1 MSEHWIIGIDGSS
14 TARSALRWAV
24 EHAPS
29 RGARLTLVHV
39 VPEGI
44 AHRVLSTVR
53 HDDPAPTIDELDPNV
68 AAIVRDLD
76 VEYITIV
83 GSVSKALATS
93 QRGATL
99 LVLGRHG
106 AGGRWH
112 HTLGSVSR
120 YCATHASVPVVLV
133 PDDWEQSAARVVTVG
148 FDGSRNAA
156 SAIAWAAGFADVAIE
171 QPGATVEL
179 RALMALDIAPW
190 LPADVA
196 EARLKGELHQH
207 ESDLRARLDDA
218 DPLGRFR
225 RDVVVGD
232 ARVALARAADRTD
245 ILVIGARGNG
255 VLGSTLLGSVSTWM
269 LDAAGCPL
277 VVVPTR
283 QSSSAV

>member
-1 MSEHWIIGIDGSS
+1 MTEHWIVGIDGSS

-24 EHAPS
+24 ENVPP
-29 RGARLTLVHV
+29 GARLTLVHV

-44 AHRVLSTVR
+44 TQRVLSAVR
-53 HDDPAPTIDELDPNV
+53 HDEPAPTIDEVDPHV
-68 AAIVRDLD
+68 ATIVGDLAVD
-76 VEYITIV
+76 RSTIV

-93 QRGATL
+93 HPDATL

-120 YCATHASVPVVLV
+120 YCATHASMPVVLV
-133 PDDWEQSAARVVTVG
+133 PGDWERRPSRIVTVG

-156 SAIAWAAGFADVAIE
+156 SAIAWAAHFAD
-171 QPGATVEL
+171 QATDQGVEL
-179 RALMALDIAPW
+179 RALLALDIAPW

-196 EARLKGELHQH
+196 QVQLKGELHQH

-225 RDVVVGD
+225 RDVVIGD
-232 ARVALARAADRTD
+232 ARVALARAADHAD
-245 ILVIGARGNG
+245 LLVIGARGAG

-269 LDAAGCPL
+269 LDAAVCPM

-283 QSSSAV
+283 QTSSAV